1 MATVEVFSRKNKK
14 FKRVR
19 FTYNVYS
26 VSSGNCRS
34 KSHHLYNFSMV
45 LGPSRKRAHARAP
58 LRKNALS
65 YLNEKS
71 EREYRIKNRE
81 LELHERKMEEHKLA
95 LEERR
100 VKLDESRLE
109 LEKEER
115 MHKIELEKQLTLTVN

>member
-1 MATVEVFSRKNKK
+1 
-14 FKRVR
+14 
-19 FTYNVYS
+19 
-26 VSSGNCRS
+26 
-34 KSHHLYNFSMV
+34 MV

-81 LELHERKMEEHKLA
+81 LELHERKMEQHKLA

-115 MHKIELEKQLTLTVN
+115 MHKIELEKQLTLTVNWETVDRSIIAVATNVTGFFASTKRMNMLPIGKCFLHFNITL